1 MLEYVIC
8 AKCHQWKH
16 ARYNETAFKE
26 RVEGDIR
33 GLVLTIVEVHPNCLA
48 SYLMGFWTNC
58 FELLLRALGGSNSLL
73 FTFFRQQATSTMMAR
88 LKAGRKTGCAK
99 KIRGSIQL
107 TKFFQ
112 VLPKRTPLH
121 DNHHHNDRLWSHL
134 SKDFWRADVHN
145 CVRLGQNNFY
155 IWLDF

>member
-48 SYLMGFWTNC
+48 SYLGF
-58 FELLLRALGGSNSLL
+58 
-73 FTFFRQQATSTMMAR
+73 
-88 LKAGRKTGCAK
+88 
-99 KIRGSIQL
+99 
-107 TKFFQ
+107 
-112 VLPKRTPLH
+112 
-121 DNHHHNDRLWSHL
+121 
-134 SKDFWRADVHN
+134 
-145 CVRLGQNNFY
+145 
-155 IWLDF
+155 